1 MRVIQKK
8 ICMVGIAEVGK
19 TSLVRRYVYHR
30 FQEKY
35 LSTVGTTISR
45 KEVQVE
51 TDTEHILVKLI
62 LWDLAGSEHLSTVTK
77 SYLRGAAGAVMVSD
91 LTRPESL
98 SILVHHIKEL
108 QAINKAASFALV
120 GNKLDLTDQLRVPES
135 DLAALSHSYRAPYFM
150 TSAKTG
156 ENVERMFYDLALR
169 LVQDQPA

>member
-1 MRVIQKK
+1 MRVLQKK
-8 ICMVGIAEVGK
+8 ICMIGIAEVGK

-30 FQEKY
+30 FQELY

-45 KEVQVE
+45 KEVKLDADGEPV
-51 TDTEHILVKLI
+51 LVKMI

-108 QAINKAASFALV
+108 QALNQAASFVLV
-120 GNKLDLTDQLRVPES
+120 GNKVDLIDEIRVPES
-135 DLAALSHSYRAPYFM
+135 DLAALGHTYHAPHFL

-156 ENVERMFYDLALR
+156 ENVERMFYTLAQQ
-169 LVQDQPA
+169 LVRSA